1 MQCNKTGNGLRT
13 KRIDT
18 YLDDKDHHV
27 KLPKNKVFLPSK
39 PTAESQMIS
48 VMSVYKVLKPYTL
61 MDAQDEKH
69 SSLHDETKN
78 KKKAS
83 NIKEKITV
91 KRTVHS
97 DSELEESRNYPTK
110 VNPLKI
116 NSSIIIISPPSN
128 REVVEKEALSG
139 QTNGIEQ
146 SQDVY
151 HGNST
156 VAAKKEIDDN
166 ARDSDKTAAK
176 VIPVVEE
183 KFDLTKKTVLHELK
197 ISKRRA
203 TKTEKIEVPVM
214 YEEVYVGDKKLKLYD
229 KEEDGIL
236 SKIKDTIT
244 HGISA
249 PEENDIEYRYPVSSS
264 SVQASKGRS
273 LNDPKDEYNPHM
285 AGGELVALIE
295 GQHNNSE
302 TERTVP
308 IWGEEIIISKRKI
321 KLGEVV
327 IRKRRIVENRK
338 IDVDIKKEKVTIV
351 YPNGSH
357 KELTPPSP

>member
-1 MQCNKTGNGLRT
+1 
-13 KRIDT
+13 
-18 YLDDKDHHV
+18 
-27 KLPKNKVFLPSK
+27 
-39 PTAESQMIS
+39 
-48 VMSVYKVLKPYTL
+48 
-61 MDAQDEKH
+61 MDAQDEKD

-78 KKKAS
+78 KKKDN

-91 KRTVHS
+91 KRIEHS
-97 DSELEESRNYPTK
+97 DSELDESRNYPTK

-116 NSSIIIISPPSN
+116 NSSTIIISPPSN
-128 REVVEKEALSG
+128 REVVEKGALSG

-146 SQDVY
+146 SQDLY
-151 HGNST
+151 HDNGT

-183 KFDLTKKTVLHELK
+183 NFDLTKKTILHEMK

-229 KEEDGIL
+229 KEEEDGIL

-249 PEENDIEYRYPVSSS
+249 SAENEIEYHYPVSPSS
-264 SVQASKGRS
+264 SQASKGRS
-273 LNDPKDEYNPHM
+273 LNDIKDGYNPHT

-308 IWGEEIIISKRKI
+308 IWGEEKRSKRQK
-321 KLGEVV
+321 
-327 IRKRRIVENRK
+327 
-338 IDVDIKKEKVTIV
+338 
-351 YPNGSH
+351 
-357 KELTPPSP
+357 